1 MPVFIT
7 CRHLLPFDP
16 FGELMPSM
24 DPQAFVPASF
34 PPTDLKNSIGPLVNR
49 HSKLLLSVNG
59 FDCVLLNEALQRFQI
74 EPQRS
79 TNLDTGKFPQPGLL
93 IDGVHFEAKVLGR
106 LPDIQEPPTD
116 ESI

>member
-1 MPVFIT
+1 MPVLIAD
-7 CRHLLPFDP
+7 RHLLPLDFS
-16 FGELMPSM
+16 GEFIRAM
-24 DPQAFVPASF
+24 DAQAFVSASF
-34 PPTDLKNSIGPLVNR
+34 PPTDLKNSIGLLVNR

-79 TNLDTGKFPQPGLL
+79 TNLDAGKLPQPGFLV
-93 IDGVHFEAKVLGR
+93 DRVHFEAKVLGR